1 MGTLSLS
8 GIYMVSVLVFL
19 LNALQ
24 PALHAAIHLVG
35 VEKHCFS
42 EASNQY
48 TGLAGRAWAERHV
61 GGLKGDN
68 SGACLNASCT
78 CVYHK
83 PYVAILQPRLN

>member
-1 MGTLSLS
+1 MRRTSLETPQWVGRS
-8 GIYMVSVLVFL
+8 QSRGDALPLWYMVSVLSFL

-61 GGLKGDN
+61 GG
-68 SGACLNASCT
+68 
-78 CVYHK
+78 
-83 PYVAILQPRLN
+83 